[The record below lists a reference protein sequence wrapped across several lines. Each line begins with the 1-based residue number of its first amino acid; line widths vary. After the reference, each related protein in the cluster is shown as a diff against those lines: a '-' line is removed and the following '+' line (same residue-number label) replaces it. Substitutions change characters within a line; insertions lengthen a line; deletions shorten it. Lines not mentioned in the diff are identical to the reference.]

1 MADTNTQQSLALF
14 VTESKVV
21 ASQNLMEFN
30 EQIATAIAQGYIQN
44 GTPFMAGHY
53 FAVNMIK
60 VDDRLMSFV
69 KKVLDI
75 GLAQLAEAGL

>member
-14 VTESKVV
+14 VTESKVICDI
-21 ASQNLMEFN
+21 NLGRFN
-30 EQIATAIAQGYIQN
+30 NQLRDALNEGYIQL
-44 GTPFMAGHY
+44 GSPFVWGNEL
-53 FAVNMIK
+53 AVNVVKI
-60 VDDRLMSFV
+60 DQRITDFT